1 MTDPEQS
8 RGGTT
13 PAKSR
18 SWIAGAL
25 LVFVCAFALQGVM
38 QTLPGLVTTED
49 GSGEWGLR
57 SPELPHGD
65 TPYHIRIAYLY
76 RTGEIARAGSDF
88 HWMRAS
94 HWSGRFVDK
103 ELLYHIYLTPFTL
116 GASDIND
123 TAALTIGAKVA
134 NCFTFALL
142 ALCLFGALRA
152 MGVRRPWLFS
162 AMLIVLGGISFCT
175 RSEESRA
182 WPFYVMCTLAAW
194 VAMARNQRLAL
205 LLVAAAFTLFY
216 AAGHFLLVIWG
227 IRALISLIAGPQ
239 EGTTR
244 LAELRSLA
252 LQGAAI
258 VGGFALGIVMHPGRA
273 DFLYTWLITYVHV
286 FLGILKG
293 PLHDFAQSVVS
304 GIGLTSSYSAEDAER
319 LTLGIEFQPFAGSN
333 LLIAAGPAFACLFG
347 LSFTSMLWRH
357 RPSRE
362 SVMALGLGLLSVA
375 MYINS
380 MRFAE
385 VMGPFMALFCGIWV
399 EDFLRARHIAR
410 GLSRRA
416 GLARK
421 FAFAAAALVLI
432 SAAAMWSWALAGKD
446 NRKPSPLHATAL
458 WLRDNPRTHG
468 KMVYHAHFDAFPALF
483 FYAPQVDY
491 TVGMDPHYML
501 AHSRDQSN
509 LTCDILDNNVDAQTV
524 ERIVALFDC
533 DYILVIPAMSPGLF
547 QACQEAEKAGRLKLA
562 FVDHKT
568 DMGLFEVVRK

>member
-1 MTDPEQS
+1 MTSPSSSQ
-8 RGGTT
+8 GGKPT
-13 PAKSR
+13 PSPR
-18 SWIAGAL
+18 SWLAGAL
-25 LVFVCAFALQGVM
+25 LVFVCAFALQGIM
-38 QTLPGLVTTED
+38 QTLPGVVTGED
-49 GSGEWGLR
+49 GSSQWGLR

-76 RTGEIARAGSDF
+76 RTGEIARAGSHF

-123 TAALTIGAKVA
+123 TAALTTGAKIA

-205 LLVAAAFTLFY
+205 LLIAAAFTLFY

-227 IRALISLIAGPQ
+227 IRAVISLIAGPQ
-239 EGTTR
+239 DGTTR
-244 LAELRSLA
+244 LAELRKLS

-258 VGGFALGIVMHPGRA
+258 VGGFALGIVLHPGRA

-293 PLHDFAQSVVS
+293 PLHDVAQSVASWV
-304 GIGLTSSYSAEDAER
+304 GLTANYSAEDAER
-319 LTLGIEFQPFAGSN
+319 LTLGVEFQPFAGSN
-333 LLIAAGPAFACLFG
+333 LLIAAGPSLACLLG
-347 LSFTSMLWRH
+347 LTFASMYWRH

-362 SVMALGLGLLSVA
+362 ALMALGLGLLSVA

-416 GLARK
+416 AFARK
-421 FAFAAAALVLI
+421 FAFAATAVVLLAAG
-432 SAAAMWSWALAGKD
+432 AMWSWALAGKD
-446 NRKPSPLHATAL
+446 NREPSPLHATAL
-458 WLRDNPRTHG
+458 WLRDNPKAHG
-468 KMVYHAHFDAFPALF
+468 KMVYHAQFDAFPALF

-501 AHSRDQSN
+501 AHSRQQSN
-509 LTCDILDNNVDAQTV
+509 LTCDILDNHVDDATV
-524 ERIVALFDC
+524 DRLITLFDC
-533 DYILVIPAMSPGLF
+533 DYILVIPGLTPGLF
-547 QACQEAEKAGRLKLA
+547 HKCQEAERAGILKLA
-562 FVDHKT
+562 FVDHKS